1 MTGRPGHAK
10 CWALFLTGDAKKFMA
25 ALEAVEDETP
35 GAIYRKG
42 AAEEFAKLGVETNGP
57 HVARHLKRD
66 CQCRPRT

>member
-1 MTGRPGHAK
+1 
-10 CWALFLTGDAKKFMA
+10 MA